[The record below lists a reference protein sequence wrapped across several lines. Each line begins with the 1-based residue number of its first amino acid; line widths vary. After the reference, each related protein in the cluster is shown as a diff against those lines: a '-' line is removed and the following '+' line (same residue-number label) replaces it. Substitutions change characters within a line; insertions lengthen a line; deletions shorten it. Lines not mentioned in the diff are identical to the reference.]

1 MKLTHYCLLILAPF
15 FWSFNFVIG
24 KTIVTVIPPNT
35 LNILRWIIPI
45 ALFLFLTWKD
55 LRKNI
60 SLYLADWPLLLLLGA
75 TGYFLNTISVY
86 YSVRY
91 TTAINA
97 SLLASFSP
105 AIFAIFSYMF
115 YKDKISP
122 LQGFGIIFSII
133 GVFWIVFKGEV
144 RGFVSLKPNI
154 GDMLM
159 LISVVSWAIHSLVF
173 KRRVHALSSNSLF
186 TLMMISGVLLTIPFS
201 LWENWESNWSWLT
214 QMDKNLFFCI
224 IILNIFPSLLA
235 FFLWNKA
242 LLEVSSNQA
251 AIFLN
256 FSPVFTTLMSVLFLG
271 EHLMLYHFT
280 GGVLIFTGV
289 ILVTNGPVLIELLSK
304 KVSLKEKPVK
314 AEE

>member
-1 MKLTHYCLLILAPF
+1 MKLTHYLLLILAPF

-24 KTIVTVIPPNT
+24 KTIVTIIPPHT

-45 ALFLFLTWKD
+45 TLFLFLTWKD
-55 LRKNI
+55 LRINI
-60 SLYLADWPLLLLLGA
+60 PLYLANWPLLLLLGA
-75 TGYFLNTISVY
+75 TGYFLNTVSVY

-105 AIFAIFSYMF
+105 AIFAVFSYIF

-122 LQGFGIIFSII
+122 LQGLGIIFSIL
-133 GVFWIVFKGEV
+133 GVFWIVFKGEI
-144 RGFVSLKPNI
+144 RGLMNLKPNI

-173 KRRVHALSSNSLF
+173 KRKVRALSSNSLF
-186 TLMMISGVLLTIPFS
+186 TLMMLSGVLLTLPFS
-201 LWENWESNWSWLT
+201 LWENWQSNWSWLP
-214 QMDKNLFFCI
+214 QMDKHLFLSI
-224 IILNIFPSLLA
+224 VILNIFPSLLA

-280 GGVLIFTGV
+280 GGILIFMGV
-289 ILVTNGPVLIELLSK
+289 ILVTNGPVFVELLGK
-304 KVSLKEKPVK
+304 KKIKTEQLKP
-314 AEE
+314 